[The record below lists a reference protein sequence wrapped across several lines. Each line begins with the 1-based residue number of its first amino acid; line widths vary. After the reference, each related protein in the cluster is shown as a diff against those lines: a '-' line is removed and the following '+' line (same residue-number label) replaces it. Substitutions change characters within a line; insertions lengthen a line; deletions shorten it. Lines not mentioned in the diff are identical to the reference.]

1 MTQTAYTVRNGDGSL
16 KHRVDEYLETLSA
29 YQNVQFGM
37 KHAKDPEW
45 EDTLGHKQD
54 IEQAEKIL
62 KNSMSRVVGMIDQS
76 EIKQALSLGLMN
88 EAQAWELSSAK
99 EQVKAEQ
106 LTDKKQ
112 KSRSRRK

>member
-1 MTQTAYTVRNGDGSL
+1 MTQTAYTFRNGDGSL
-16 KHRVDEYLETLSA
+16 KHRVNEYLETLSA
-29 YQNVQFGM
+29 FQNVQFGM

-45 EDTLGHKQD
+45 EDTLGHQED

-62 KNSMSRVVGMIDQS
+62 KNSMSRVVGMIEPD
-76 EIKQALSLGLMN
+76 EIKEALSLGIMS
-88 EAQAWELSSAK
+88 EAKAWELSSAK
-99 EQVKAEQ
+99 EQTKADQ